1 MELENIELD
10 TMSKQ
15 FEFEKRSREI
25 EEITDIE
32 ELRAVTKAM
41 FKLYL
46 KQQEDDHQDHALT
59 SKYRWSIMTIRSS
72 EEETQQT
79 QVSRAT
85 ER

>member
-46 KQQEDDHQDHALT
+46 KQQET
-59 SKYRWSIMTIRSS
+59 ITKIMP
-72 EEETQQT
+72 
-79 QVSRAT
+79 
-85 ER
+85 